1 MNRSAIGLLF
11 VLLFGGT
18 SFSQQS
24 SEPFNLAN
32 GSGISFQTGGSPATA
47 VGYAQAVPNLGAQ
60 LPAGLA
66 IIDFRERNILVSEA
80 GVPGTGEIQSG
91 RVYAESGGA
100 ANTGIAIANPN
111 PVTATIQFFF
121 TGPTGD
127 FGSGKFTIPPNG
139 QIAKF
144 VNEAPFNA
152 PAFTGTLTFSSSLP
166 VAVVALQTFL
176 NERGDYIFTTL
187 GVTPLPAP
195 VSTGVNVFPYF
206 AAGAGWNTQL
216 VLVNPTDT
224 ALNGSLD
231 FRGPDGQGIPALL
244 STSFT
249 YSIPPRA
256 SYSLQVPISSSTVVT
271 GSIRIV
277 PAANN
282 NVPSGLAIFSYQ
294 YHGITLSEAGVQ
306 AQPAGTDF
314 LLYAEAVGDFDHGAP
329 NSTRTGLAI
338 ANTSSQDTTVIVG
351 VSGFNGTVGLTGTV
365 KVPANGMTSL
375 LLNQIPEIQTLLTP
389 YHGILQISSLPEAP
403 VTIVGIR
410 ARYNERQDLLIT
422 TTPPANDAIQPLA
435 PGMFFPH
442 FADGGGYTTQFILYD
457 STAGPIS
464 AGAVNF
470 VSQSGQAM
478 SLVIQ

>member
-1 MNRSAIGLLF
+1 MKRSAIGLLF

-18 SFSQQS
+18 SFSQQA
-24 SEPFNLAN
+24 SEPFSLGN
-32 GSGISFQTGGSPATA
+32 GGGISFQTGGSPATA

-80 GVPGTGEIQSG
+80 GVPGTGEIQTG

-111 PVTATIQFFF
+111 PTTATIQFFF
-121 TGPTGD
+121 TDSTHD
-127 FGSGKFTIPPNG
+127 FGGGSVTIPPNG

-152 PAFTGTLTFSSSLP
+152 PAFTGTLTFTSSPGPP

-176 NERGDYIFTTL
+176 NERGDYLFTTL

-195 VSTGVNVFPYF
+195 ASTAVSVFPYF

-216 VLVNPTDT
+216 VLVNPTDS
-224 ALNGSLD
+224 AVNGSLD
-231 FRGPDGQGIPALL
+231 FRGPDGLGIPALNG
-244 STSFT
+244 SFT

-294 YHGITLSEAGVQ
+294 FHGITLSEAGVQ

-314 LLYAEAVGDFDHGAP
+314 LLYAEASGDFDHGAP

-338 ANTSSQDTTVIVG
+338 ANPSSQDTTVVVG
-351 VSGFNGTVGLTGTV
+351 VAGFNGTVGLTGTV
-365 KVPANGMTSL
+365 KVPANGETSL
-375 LLNQIPEIQTLLTP
+375 LLNQISEIQTLLTP
-389 YHGILQISSLPEAP
+389 YHGILQITSVVP

-457 STAGPIS
+457 STAGPMS
-464 AGAVNF
+464 TGSVNF
-470 VSQSGQAM
+470 ISQSGQAM